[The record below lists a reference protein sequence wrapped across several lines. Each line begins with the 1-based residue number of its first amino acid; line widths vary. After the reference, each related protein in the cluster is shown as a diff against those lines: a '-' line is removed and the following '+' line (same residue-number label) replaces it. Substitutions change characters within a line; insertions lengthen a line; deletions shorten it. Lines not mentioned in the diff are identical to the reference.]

1 MRRFEANSANFPVRY
16 YLKKQNKILEEEEQQ
31 GSVGQS
37 QIAGSK
43 AGHGGEAV
51 VAFRY
56 VH

>member
-1 MRRFEANSANFPVRY
+1 M
-16 YLKKQNKILEEEEQQ
+16 KKQNKILEEEEQQ